1 MQAMAD
7 NKFWGDGDVALTK
20 AWIKDLQSIGYNF
33 PEPRTAR
40 QPANIAP
47 VDVARP
53 TPQHWC
59 GLPLSAKHACNPSI
73 P

>member
-7 NKFWGDGDVALTK
+7 NKFWENGDVALTK
-20 AWIKDLQSIGYNF
+20 AWIKDLQSIDYSF
-33 PEPRTAR
+33 PEPRTVR

-53 TPQHWC
+53 TPKHWC
-59 GLPLSAKHACNPSI
+59 GLPLSLNHACNHSVP
-73 P
+73 